1 MKKLPRLPDTDLAR
15 IAPLPTTEKWRQ
27 LRDMRAG
34 FPDFSYSP
42 SRRHLPAT
50 MNAQGRGTLF
60 DDLPD
65 SPRDKLIASLRK
77 DCRSAE
83 EFASNEEVTGLLYD
97 WIRANGF
104 SVLHYDF
111 GRLTLAAGYSV
122 CFWTD
127 AILSDGKNLLVLHP
141 DFRRATAGYTARA
154 LRFAFSAMHH
164 HIRGRGGDFVDIDP
178 AIIRFPQ
185 PKNRT
190 RSVRLINMPADL
202 ELFSYDEL
210 VAMTEETLS
219 IWRQVCSEN
228 VEEARR
234 RAAAND
240 DLPLFRRAMAS
251 GKDS

>member
-1 MKKLPRLPDTDLAR
+1 MKKHRLPDTDLAR

-34 FPDFSYSP
+34 FPGFSYRP
-42 SRRHLPAT
+42 SRLHLPAT
-50 MNAQGRGTLF
+50 LNAQGRGTLF
-60 DDLPD
+60 DDLAD
-65 SPRDKLIASLRK
+65 SPRDELIASRRK
-77 DCRSAE
+77 DCRSAD

-97 WIRANGF
+97 WIRAKGF
-104 SVLHYDF
+104 SVVHYEF
-111 GRLTLAAGYSV
+111 GRLTLAAGHSV

-127 AILSDGKNLLVLHP
+127 AILSDGENLLVLHP
-141 DFRRATAGYTARA
+141 DFRRATAGYTARG

-164 HIRGRGGDFVDIDP
+164 HIRGRGADFVDIDP

-185 PKNRT
+185 PKNRA
-190 RSVRLINMPADL
+190 RGVRLISMPTDL

-219 IWRQVCSEN
+219 IWGQVCSEN

-234 RAAAND
+234 KVAND
-240 DLPLFRRAMAS
+240 DLPLFRKAKAS
-251 GKDS
+251 GGDS

>member
-1 MKKLPRLPDTDLAR
+1 MKKPPRLPDTDLAR

-34 FPDFSYSP
+34 FPELSYNP

-50 MNAQGRGTLF
+50 LNAQAKGALF
-60 DDLPD
+60 EELAD
-65 SPRDKLIASLRK
+65 SPRKELIASLRR
-77 DCRSAE
+77 DCRSAD

-97 WIRANGF
+97 WIRAQGF
-104 SVLHYDF
+104 RVVHYDF
-111 GRLTLAAGYSV
+111 GRLTLAAGHSV

-127 AILSDGKNLLVLHP
+127 AILNDGEQLLVLHP
-141 DFRRATAGYTARA
+141 DFRRATAGYTARGM
-154 LRFAFSAMHH
+154 RFAFSAMHH
-164 HIRGRGGDFVDIDP
+164 HIRGRGADFTDIDP

-190 RSVRLINMPADL
+190 RRVRLINMPTDL

-219 IWRQVCSEN
+219 IWNQVCAEKFA
-228 VEEARR
+228 EARR
-234 RAAAND
+234 KAAND
-240 DLPLFRRAMAS
+240 DLPLFSWTS
-251 GKDS
+251 GIG

>member
-1 MKKLPRLPDTDLAR
+1 MKKPRLPDTDLAR
-15 IAPLPTTEKWRQ
+15 IAPLPTVEKWRQ

-34 FPDFSYSP
+34 FPEISYNA

-50 MNAQGRGTLF
+50 LNAQGSGTLF

-65 SPRDKLIASLRK
+65 SPRDELIASLRK
-77 DCRSAE
+77 DCRSAD

-97 WIRANGF
+97 WIRAKGF
-104 SVLHYDF
+104 TVLRYDF
-111 GRLTLAAGYSV
+111 GRLTLAAGHSV

-127 AILSDGKNLLVLHP
+127 AILNDGEQLLVLHP
-141 DFRRATAGYTARA
+141 DFRRTTAGYTARG

-164 HIRGRGGDFVDIDP
+164 HICGRGADFADINP

-185 PKNRT
+185 SKNKPR
-190 RSVRLINMPADL
+190 RVRLVGMPLDL
-202 ELFSYDEL
+202 ELYSYDEL

-219 IWRQVCSEN
+219 IWGQVCSEN

-234 RAAAND
+234 RAAND
-240 DLPLFRRAMAS
+240 DLPLFRDR
-251 GKDS
+251 GLG